1 MDLRICSLKIIFLHF
16 VFVLIFQFSF
26 LSFQSLSFSFFFL
39 FLFLS
44 SQMGLRIWRL
54 KRTFSMLFLSFFC
67 GHYFF
72 IILTESIDI
81 ILFLLFSYIIFV
93 CFNFFIVLKV
103 LIFIFLIIPISHIT
117 YVCFKFIFLFVLR
130 NFAIFLICD
139 IPLSDRY
146 ISNV

>member
-1 MDLRICSLKIIFLHF
+1 M
-16 VFVLIFQFSF
+16 
-26 LSFQSLSFSFFFL
+26 
-39 FLFLS
+39 
-44 SQMGLRIWRL
+44 
-54 KRTFSMLFLSFFC
+54 
-67 GHYFF
+67 
-72 IILTESIDI
+72 LTESIDI

-146 ISNV
+146 ISNVQIKCSQNRAEPQYNWLCSGSPPSTFDHDNQSEKSNYDCQLHFIYHSVALLNNLIIYLLIN